1 MSHESELELE
11 VKDVIRRNRWLTL
24 STASLRGAPQGSV
37 VVYASD
43 GYTMYILTG
52 KRSAKFRNIARN
64 PRVSVTIPFYKSL
77 IHRLITIAPPAA
89 VSFRAPRGRDW
100 GRRLAQAD
108 PRGLSNLPRR
118 RGTPMGTEEP
128 RKSPQGREARQR
140 VAIPTRARQVGLK
153 AGSVGFEPYPQ
164 WRYLPSHSPFFLNTE
179 PYRVCDV
186 GRGKITQ
193 IC

>member
-43 GYTMYILTG
+43 GYSIYILTG

-89 VSFRAPRGRDW
+89 VSFRATAETVDFEDREATEFYEGRLGFKVPEDVTGDAVW
-100 GRRLAQAD
+100 LRLTPEGSATCHGVGVRLWELRNPEKAHKVVRLA
-108 PRGLSNLPRR
+108 
-118 RGTPMGTEEP
+118 
-128 RKSPQGREARQR
+128 
-140 VAIPTRARQVGLK
+140 
-153 AGSVGFEPYPQ
+153 SV
-164 WRYLPSHSPFFLNTE
+164 
-179 PYRVCDV
+179 
-186 GRGKITQ
+186 
-193 IC
+193 